1 MSKPILRALAA
12 LAYVACIV
20 AANWATAHYGLVPV
34 GWGQMVTAGTF
45 AAGLSFVARDA
56 LQDAAGRRWVLAAIV
71 AGAALSAL
79 LSPVQL
85 ALASGVTFLVSESA
99 DMAVYTPLRRR
110 GRRLTGWLASNIVG
124 SLVDSA
130 LFLYLAGFPLAGF
143 FGQAAVKITVGVGT
157 PLLVAGLIGVR
168 RAVLRHSVNRA
179 GA

>member
-1 MSKPILRALAA
+1 MSSTKTRTGAA
-12 LAYVACIV
+12 LAYIACVV

-79 LSPVQL
+79 LSPIQL
-85 ALASGVTFLVSESA
+85 AVASGATFLVSEST

-110 GRRLTGWLASNIVG
+110 GHRLAGWLTSNIVG
-124 SLVDSA
+124 SLIDTA
-130 LFLYLAGFPLAGF
+130 LFLWLAGFPLAGF
-143 FGQAAVKITVGVGT
+143 PGQAAVKITVGVVT
-157 PLLVAGLIGVR
+157 PLLVAGLIGAR
-168 RAVLRHSVNRA
+168 RAVLRDSVNRA